1 MQINNKSMGNSQSM
15 QKINFED
22 IQTACKNPEIY
33 LLINTLPESEQNCL
47 IVNTVPAQ
55 KEEQII
61 NHHMYSSKRIRIL
74 IYGRNSSDEKVYKK
88 YDQLVKLGFSNVFIY
103 LGGLFEW
110 LMLQDIYGYD
120 EFPTTIKQI
129 DFLKYKPP
137 PRLNISLI
145 EN

>member
-1 MQINNKSMGNSQSM
+1 MGASQSI

-22 IQTACKNPEIY
+22 IQKVNKNPDSY
-33 LLINTLPESEQNCL
+33 LLINTLSELEQDCL
-47 IVNTVPAQ
+47 IFNTVHAN
-55 KEEQII
+55 KEEQLINFHMNNNKQIKII
-61 NHHMYSSKRIRIL
+61 
-74 IYGRNSSDEKVYKK
+74 IYGRNSSDENIYKK
-88 YDQLVKLGFSNVFIY
+88 YNQLLKLGFMNVYVY

-120 EFPTTIKQI
+120 EFPTTIKQL

-145 EN
+145 GN

>member
-1 MQINNKSMGNSQSM
+1 MGISHSM

-22 IQTACKNPEIY
+22 IQTACKSPEMY
-33 LLINTLPESEQNCL
+33 LLINTLTELEQDCL
-47 IVNTVPAQ
+47 ILNTVQAS

-61 NHHMYSSKRIRIL
+61 NHHMYSSKRIRII
-74 IYGRNSSDEKVYKK
+74 IYGRNSSDDKIYKK

-103 LGGLFEW
+103 MGGLFEW
-110 LMLQDIYGYD
+110 LMLQDIYGYE
-120 EFPTTIKQI
+120 EFPTTMKQL

-137 PRLNISLI
+137 TRLNISLI